1 MTKHELKLGDSNHDF
16 ASLVSSIES
25 IHHQIQAQTTKAVN
39 VGLTVRN
46 WLIGC
51 YISEYELKGADR
63 AEYGERLLDRLS
75 EKLTDLGI
83 SSCQKR
89 RLYAYLRFYQAFPE
103 IGSSLTA
110 LFQKLLPPTALAR
123 DDSAENE
130 SKVRSVTAQSVL
142 ESLSYTHIE
151 QLIALDSS
159 EKIDFY
165 CFHCIE
171 GCWSVREL
179 KRQIASLL
187 YERSQLSIDKQRLTD
202 VAQARSET
210 QPPALA
216 IRDPY
221 VFEFL
226 GLKPVEVMV
235 ESELEDQL
243 LDKLQEFLLELG
255 HGFCFE
261 ARQRRILIGDT
272 YYFIDLVF
280 YHRILKCHVLVDLK
294 LEAFSHENIGQLNTY
309 VSWYAKNVQT
319 DSDNPPIG
327 LLLCTEKDHALAEYV
342 LAGMDNDLFVSKY
355 QLELPSKATLERELE
370 TERQRLANESPG

>member
-1 MTKHELKLGDSNHDF
+1 MTKHELKSSDSNHDF

-25 IHHQIQAQTTKAVN
+25 IHHQIQAQTAKSVN
-39 VGLTVRN
+39 IGLTVRN

-63 AEYGERLLDRLS
+63 AEYGERLLDRLA
-75 EKLTDLGI
+75 EKLTDLGV

-89 RLYAYLRFYQAFPE
+89 RLYAYLRFYQTFPE
-103 IGSSLTA
+103 IGRSLTA
-110 LFQKLLPPTALAR
+110 QFQKLLPSTAHPQ
-123 DDSAENE
+123 DD
-130 SKVRSVTAQSVL
+130 SKVRSLTAQSVV

-159 EKIDFY
+159 ERIDFY

-187 YERSQLSIDKQRLTD
+187 YERSQLSINKQRLTE
-202 VAQARSET
+202 VTQAKSEKQ
-210 QPPALA
+210 QPILA

-226 GLKPVEVMV
+226 GLKPAEVMG

-243 LDKLQEFLLELG
+243 LDKLQDFLLELG

-294 LEAFSHENIGQLNTY
+294 LEAFSHENISQLNTY

-319 DSDNPPIG
+319 ESDNPPIG

-355 QLELPSKATLERELE
+355 QLELPSKAMLEKELE
-370 TERQRLANESPG
+370 TERQRLANDSPG